1 MALLAR
7 ENLLLYSLYLDVKIW
22 PQVRQ
27 VTGTGTL
34 KKWAPGPSNFG
45 QICVILD
52 GAFTNRS
59 LQNLSVQF

>member
-1 MALLAR
+1 MDLLAR
-7 ENLLLYSLYLDVKIW
+7 ENLLLYSLNLDVKIW
-22 PQVRQ
+22 PQFRQ
-27 VTGTGTL
+27 VTGTL

-45 QICVILD
+45 QICAILD